1 MEKSGFTKTTL
12 QFIGRYQRL
21 LYVVAFLAI
30 LFAVFHFSGLR
41 GQISLANVREQ
52 LQAHPRM
59 GLLIYVLLFSLGNMV
74 QIPGTVFISAAIL
87 ALGPL
92 WGGLYTY
99 VASNVS
105 AVVTFLSIRFIGG
118 NALQSIERP
127 FMKRILARLATHP
140 VQTVIVARLCFQ
152 SLPALNYALAMSGV
166 KLRHL
171 VAGTLLG
178 MPLFIVLYCVF
189 FDQIAKW
196 LGIV

>member
-1 MEKSGFTKTTL
+1 MTQALIGFAR
-12 QFIGRYQRL
+12 RYQRL

-30 LFAVFHFSGLR
+30 LFAVFQFSGLR

-52 LQAHPRM
+52 LQAHPRT
-59 GLLIYVLLFSLGNMV
+59 GLAIYVLLFSLGNMV

-99 VASNVS
+99 VACNVS
-105 AVVTFLSIRFIGG
+105 AVVTFLSIRLIGG
-118 NALQSIERP
+118 NALQSIQRP
-127 FMKRILARLATHP
+127 FMQRILARLATHP
-140 VQTVIVARLCFQ
+140 VQTVVVARLCFQ

-171 VAGTLLG
+171 IAGTLIG
-178 MPLFIVLYCVF
+178 MPPFIALYCVF

>member
-1 MEKSGFTKTTL
+1 MSQALLSFVR
-12 QFIGRYQRL
+12 RYQRL
-21 LYVVAFLAI
+21 LAVVAFLAI
-30 LFAVFHFSGLR
+30 LFAVFQLSGLR
-41 GQISLANVREQ
+41 SSISLAAVREQ
-52 LQAHPRM
+52 LLAHPRM
-59 GLLIYVLLFSLGNMV
+59 GLLIYVLLFSLGNLI

-105 AVVTFLSIRFIGG
+105 AVVTFYSIRLIGG
-118 NALQSIERP
+118 NALHTIERP
-127 FMKRILARLATHP
+127 FMQRILKRLATHP
-140 VQTVIVARLCFQ
+140 IQTVFLARICFQ

-189 FDQIAKW
+189 FNQIAKW

>member
-1 MEKSGFTKTTL
+1 MTQAMIGFA
-12 QFIGRYQRL
+12 RRHQRL

-30 LFAVFHFSGLR
+30 LFAVFQFSGLR

-52 LQAHPRM
+52 LQAHPRT
-59 GLLIYVLLFSLGNMV
+59 GLAIYVLLFSLGNML

-105 AVVTFLSIRFIGG
+105 AVVTFLSIRLIGG

-127 FMKRILARLATHP
+127 FMQRILARLATHP
-140 VQTVIVARLCFQ
+140 VQTVVLARLCFQ

-171 VAGTLLG
+171 IIGTMIG
-178 MPLFIVLYCVF
+178 MPPFIVLYCLF

>member
-1 MEKSGFTKTTL
+1 MTQALIGFAR
-12 QFIGRYQRL
+12 RYQRL

-30 LFAVFHFSGLR
+30 LFAVFQFSGLR
-41 GQISLANVREQ
+41 GQISLSNVREQ
-52 LQAHPRM
+52 LQANPRT
-59 GLLIYVLLFSLGNMV
+59 GLAIYVSLFSLGNML

-99 VASNVS
+99 VACNVS

-171 VAGTLLG
+171 IAGTLIG
-178 MPLFIVLYCVF
+178 MPPFIALYCVF
-189 FDQIAKW
+189 FDQIATW
-196 LGIV
+196 LGIG

>member
-1 MEKSGFTKTTL
+1 MTQALLDFVR
-12 QFIGRYQRL
+12 RYQRL
-21 LYVVAFLAI
+21 LCVVAFLVV
-30 LFAVFHFSGLR
+30 LFAVFQLSGLR
-41 GQISLANVREQ
+41 GQISLSSVREQ
-52 LQAHPRM
+52 LQTHPRT
-59 GLLIYVLLFSLGNMV
+59 GLAIYVLLFSLGNMV

-127 FMKRILARLATHP
+127 FMRRILKRLATRP
-140 VQTVIVARLCFQ
+140 VQTVVVARLCFQ

-171 VAGTLLG
+171 IAGTLIG
-178 MPLFIVLYCVF
+178 MPPFIVLYCVF

>member
-1 MEKSGFTKTTL
+1 MTQALIGFAR
-12 QFIGRYQRL
+12 RYQRL
-21 LYVVAFLAI
+21 LYVLAFLAI
-30 LFAVFHFSGLR
+30 LFAAFQFSGLR

-52 LQAHPRM
+52 LQAHPRT
-59 GLLIYVLLFSLGNMV
+59 GLAIYVLLFSLGNMV

-105 AVVTFLSIRFIGG
+105 AVVTFYSIRLIGG
-118 NALQSIERP
+118 NALHSIERP
-127 FMKRILARLATHP
+127 FMQRILKRLANHP
-140 VQTVIVARLCFQ
+140 IQTVFIARICFQ

-178 MPLFIVLYCVF
+178 MPLFIVIYCVF